1 MIARMVARTRE
12 QPDANFEQLTGIFRN
27 YHFPEMKQKHKDYVD
42 SLKDKAEFYRLLG
55 QLVLEGYPIEMYV
68 CDGAYRD
75 RGLLITMKNGLLRFY
90 NNIARDILFDTLS
103 NVFFSEDRLIELS
116 NSFRTW
122 PKLELRSR
130 EYLQTINFESRK
142 WIRFDGKQFDP
153 FTSKITNACWVR
165 FMKNYSRLDFA
176 YVEWNDNDWRLYLF
190 QASISSFPEHNRD
203 FTRNSFVS
211 PESSQLASLLHAL
224 FGIFDFQVST
234 IRDESDTIIDFEV
247 TDSNDQ
253 SYRDRI
259 CILYVTPLT
268 NNEARI
274 SIASV
279 FIDFIT
285 LERRR

>member
-1 MIARMVARTRE
+1 MVARTRE

-122 PKLELRSR
+122 VGRGKGD
-130 EYLQTINFESRK
+130 YFEQLFLL
-142 WIRFDGKQFDP
+142 W
-153 FTSKITNACWVR
+153 C
-165 FMKNYSRLDFA
+165 
-176 YVEWNDNDWRLYLF
+176 LYK
-190 QASISSFPEHNRD
+190 
-203 FTRNSFVS
+203 
-211 PESSQLASLLHAL
+211 
-224 FGIFDFQVST
+224 
-234 IRDESDTIIDFEV
+234 
-247 TDSNDQ
+247 
-253 SYRDRI
+253 
-259 CILYVTPLT
+259 
-268 NNEARI
+268 
-274 SIASV
+274 
-279 FIDFIT
+279 
-285 LERRR
+285 